1 MNKQRR
7 QRLREV
13 NIFMNSLLTTIE
25 TIKDT
30 EESAYDNIPENL
42 QESSRAYE
50 MEDNIES
57 LNSYLI
63 LFASFKTDLMSI
75 SNLSPSHILKV
86 EGIPTFTV
94 FTIVSLLIYVKS
106 LSTSIL
112 DAFV

>member
-25 TIKDT
+25 TIKDI

-50 MEDNIES
+50 MEDNI
-57 LNSYLI
+57 
-63 LFASFKTDLMSI
+63 D
-75 SNLSPSHILKV
+75 NLEDAID
-86 EGIPTFTV
+86 
-94 FTIVSLLIYVKS
+94 S
-106 LSTSIL
+106 LSDAINSIENIL
-112 DAFV
+112 

>member
-30 EESAYDNIPENL
+30 EESAYDNMPENL

-50 MEDNIES
+50 MEDNI
-57 LNSYLI
+57 
-63 LFASFKTDLMSI
+63 D
-75 SNLSPSHILKV
+75 NLEDAID
-86 EGIPTFTV
+86 
-94 FTIVSLLIYVKS
+94 S
-106 LSTSIL
+106 LSDAINSIENIL
-112 DAFV
+112 